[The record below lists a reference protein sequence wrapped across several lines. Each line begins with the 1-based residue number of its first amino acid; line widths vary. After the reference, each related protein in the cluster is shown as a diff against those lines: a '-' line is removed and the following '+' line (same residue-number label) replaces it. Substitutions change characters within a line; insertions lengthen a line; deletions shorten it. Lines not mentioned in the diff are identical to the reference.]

1 MTYKEKTNDIKKGTK
16 IRTKQLGV
24 SVSGVMMDNLKG
36 NTRLI
41 KTFGSEVGL
50 FDEIG
55 SVYATDI
62 IMAVTSDGVWEDV
75 EHTDKQIKSI
85 KMREQFGF

>member
-1 MTYKEKTNDIKKGTK
+1 MKTNDIKKGTMIK
-16 IRTKQLGV
+16 TKQLGAIV
-24 SVSGVMMDNLKG
+24 NGIMMDSLKG

-41 KTFGSEVGL
+41 ETFGSEVGL

-62 IMAVTSDGVWEDV
+62 VSARNSEGDWEDV
-75 EHTDKQIKSI
+75 EHTDKQTQAQSF
-85 KMREQFGF
+85 RNLAGF

>member
-1 MTYKEKTNDIKKGTK
+1 MKTNDIKKGTK

-41 KTFGSEVGL
+41 KTNGTEIGMY
-50 FDEIG
+50 DEMG
-55 SVYATDI
+55 SVYVNDI
-62 IMAVTSDGVWEDV
+62 KYEYTKDIETLTYMGV
-75 EHTDKQIKSI
+75 K
-85 KMREQFGF
+85 

>member
-1 MTYKEKTNDIKKGTK
+1 
-16 IRTKQLGV
+16 
-24 SVSGVMMDNLKG
+24 MDSLKG

-50 FDEIG
+50 FDEVG

-62 IMAVTSDGVWEDV
+62 IMAVNSEGVWEDV
-75 EHTDKQIKSI
+75 EHTDKQGKDADF
-85 KMREQFGF
+85 RRLAGF

>member
-1 MTYKEKTNDIKKGTK
+1 MKTNDIKKGTN

-24 SVSGVMMDNLKG
+24 SVNGVMMDSLKG

-41 KTFGSEVGL
+41 KTFGSEIGL

-55 SVYATDI
+55 SVYSTDI
-62 IMAVTSDGVWEDV
+62 IMAENSDGVWEDV
-75 EHTDKQIKSI
+75 EHTDKQLKAIE
-85 KMREQFGF
+85 MREQFGF

>member
-1 MTYKEKTNDIKKGTK
+1 MKTNEIKKGTN

-24 SVSGVMMDNLKG
+24 IVSGVMMDSLKG

-62 IMAVTSDGVWEDV
+62 TMAENDEGIWEDV
-75 EHTDKQIKSI
+75 ELTDKQRKSI
-85 KMREQFGF
+85 TMREQFGF

>member
-1 MTYKEKTNDIKKGTK
+1 MKTNDIKKGTE

-24 SVSGVMMDNLKG
+24 SVSGIMMDSLKG
-36 NTRLI
+36 NTRMI
-41 KTFGSEVGL
+41 KTFGSEVGM

-62 IMAVTSDGVWEDV
+62 IMAVNSDGIWEDV
-75 EHTDKQIKSI
+75 EHTEKQTKAQSF
-85 KMREQFGF
+85 RSLAGF

>member
-1 MTYKEKTNDIKKGTK
+1 MKTNDIKKGTN

-62 IMAVTSDGVWEDV
+62 TMVENSDGVWEDV
-75 EHTDKQIKSI
+75 ELTDKQRKSI
-85 KMREQFGF
+85 TMREQFGF

>member
-1 MTYKEKTNDIKKGTK
+1 MKTNDIKKGTN

-24 SVSGVMMDNLKG
+24 SVNGIMMDSLKG

-41 KTFGSEVGL
+41 KTFGSEIGL

-55 SVYATDI
+55 SVYSTDI
-62 IMAVTSDGVWEDV
+62 IMAENSEGVWEDI
-75 EHTDKQIKSI
+75 EHTDKQSKDADFRRLS
-85 KMREQFGF
+85 GF

>member
-1 MTYKEKTNDIKKGTK
+1 MKTNDIKKGTEIK
-16 IRTKQLGV
+16 TKQLGV
-24 SVSGVMMDNLKG
+24 AVSGVMMDNLKG

-41 KTFGSEVGL
+41 KTHGSEVGL

-62 IMAVTSDGVWEDV
+62 IMAVNSEGIWEDV
-75 EHTDKQIKSI
+75 EHTDKQGKDADF
-85 KMREQFGF
+85 RRLAGF

>member
-1 MTYKEKTNDIKKGTK
+1 MKTNDIKKGTN

-24 SVSGVMMDNLKG
+24 SVGGVMMDSLKG

-41 KTFGSEVGL
+41 KTFGSEIGL

-55 SVYATDI
+55 SVYSTDI
-62 IMAVTSDGVWEDV
+62 IMAENSDGVWEDI
-75 EHTDKQIKSI
+75 EHTDKQSKDADF
-85 KMREQFGF
+85 RRLAGF

>member
-1 MTYKEKTNDIKKGTK
+1 MKTNDIKKGTK

-24 SVSGVMMDNLKG
+24 SVSGVMMDSLKG

-50 FDEIG
+50 FDEVG

-62 IMAVTSDGVWEDV
+62 TMAENSEGIWEDV
-75 EHTDKQIKSI
+75 EYTDKQRKSVI
-85 KMREQFGF
+85 MREQFGL

>member
-1 MTYKEKTNDIKKGTK
+1 VKTNDIKKGTE

-41 KTFGSEVGL
+41 KTNGSEVGL
-50 FDEIG
+50 FDEVG

-62 IMAVTSDGVWEDV
+62 VMAINSDGIWENV
-75 EHTDKQIKSI
+75 EYTDKQIKSI
-85 KMREQFGF
+85 QMRDQLGF

>member
-1 MTYKEKTNDIKKGTK
+1 MKTNDIKKGTE

-24 SVSGVMMDNLKG
+24 AVSGVMMDSLKG

-62 IMAVTSDGVWEDV
+62 ILVENSDGVWEDV
-75 EHTDKQIKSI
+75 EHTDKQLKAIE
-85 KMREQFGF
+85 MREQFGL

>member
-1 MTYKEKTNDIKKGTK
+1 MKTNDIKKGTEIK
-16 IRTKQLGV
+16 TKQLGV
-24 SVSGVMMDNLKG
+24 AVSGVMMDNLKG

-41 KTFGSEVGL
+41 KTNGSEVGL

-62 IMAVTSDGVWEDV
+62 IAVKNSDGKWEDV
-75 EHTDKQIKSI
+75 EHTGKQGKDADF
-85 KMREQFGF
+85 RRLAGF

>member
-1 MTYKEKTNDIKKGTK
+1 MKTNDIKKGTM
-16 IRTKQLGV
+16 IRTKQLG
-24 SVSGVMMDNLKG
+24 SVVNGIMMDNLKG

-41 KTFGSEVGL
+41 ETFGSEVGL

-62 IMAVTSDGVWEDV
+62 VSARNSEGDWEDV
-75 EHTDKQIKSI
+75 EHTDKQSKSADF
-85 KMREQFGF
+85 RRLAGF

>member
-1 MTYKEKTNDIKKGTK
+1 MKTNDIKKGTEIK
-16 IRTKQLGV
+16 TKQLGV
-24 SVSGVMMDNLKG
+24 SVSGIMMDNLKG

-41 KTFGSEVGL
+41 KTHGSEVGL

-62 IMAVTSDGVWEDV
+62 ILVKNSNGMWEDV
-75 EHTDKQIKSI
+75 EHTDKQGKDADF
-85 KMREQFGF
+85 RRLAGF

>member
-1 MTYKEKTNDIKKGTK
+1 MKTNDIKKGTE

-24 SVSGVMMDNLKG
+24 SVSGIMMDSLKG
-36 NTRLI
+36 NTRMI
-41 KTFGSEVGL
+41 KTFGSEVGM

-62 IMAVTSDGVWEDV
+62 IMAVNSDGIWEDV
-75 EHTDKQIKSI
+75 EHTEKQTKSQSF
-85 KMREQFGF
+85 RSLAGF

>member
-1 MTYKEKTNDIKKGTK
+1 M
-16 IRTKQLGV
+16 IRTKQLG
-24 SVSGVMMDNLKG
+24 SVVNGIMMDNLKG

-41 KTFGSEVGL
+41 ETFGSEVGL

-62 IMAVTSDGVWEDV
+62 IAARNSDGDWEDV
-75 EHTDKQIKSI
+75 EHTDKQGKDADF
-85 KMREQFGF
+85 RRLAGF

>member
-1 MTYKEKTNDIKKGTK
+1 MKTNDIKKGTN

-24 SVSGVMMDNLKG
+24 SVSGIMMDNLKG

-41 KTFGSEVGL
+41 KTFGSEVGM
-50 FDEIG
+50 FDEVG

-62 IMAVTSDGVWEDV
+62 ISAKDSDGNWVEV
-75 EHTDKQIKSI
+75 EHTDKQLNAKN
-85 KMREQFGF
+85 MRGMFGF

>member
-1 MTYKEKTNDIKKGTK
+1 MKTNDIKKGTE

-24 SVSGVMMDNLKG
+24 SVSGIMMDSLKG

-41 KTFGSEVGL
+41 KTNGSEVGM
-50 FDEIG
+50 FDSIG

-62 IMAVTSDGVWEDV
+62 IAAKNSDGKWEDV
-75 EHTDKQIKSI
+75 TI
-85 KMREQFGF
+85 

>member
-1 MTYKEKTNDIKKGTK
+1 MKTNDIKKGTMIK
-16 IRTKQLGV
+16 TKQLGAIV
-24 SVSGVMMDNLKG
+24 NGIMMDSLKG

-41 KTFGSEVGL
+41 ETFGSEVGL

-62 IMAVTSDGVWEDV
+62 VSARNSEGDWEDI
-75 EHTDKQIKSI
+75 ELTDKQIKSI
-85 KMREQFGF
+85 TMREQFGF

>member
-1 MTYKEKTNDIKKGTK
+1 MKTNDIKKGTE

-24 SVSGVMMDNLKG
+24 SVSGVMMDSLKG

-41 KTFGSEVGL
+41 KTFGSEVGM

-62 IMAVTSDGVWEDV
+62 IMAVNSDGVWEDV
-75 EHTDKQIKSI
+75 EYTDKQIKSI

>member
-1 MTYKEKTNDIKKGTK
+1 MKTNDIKKGTN

-24 SVSGVMMDNLKG
+24 SVNGVMMDNLKG

-50 FDEIG
+50 FDEVG

-62 IMAVTSDGVWEDV
+62 ILAENSEGVWEDV
-75 EHTDKQIKSI
+75 EHTDKQLKVV
-85 KMREQFGF
+85 KLREQIGF

>member
-1 MTYKEKTNDIKKGTK
+1 MKTNDIKKGTN
-16 IRTKQLGV
+16 IRTKQLGL
-24 SVSGVMMDNLKG
+24 SVSGIMMDNARG

-41 KTFGSEVGL
+41 KTFGSEIGM

-62 IMAVTSDGVWEDV
+62 VMAENSKGVWEDV
-75 EHTDKQIKSI
+75 EYTEKQLQSI
-85 KMREQFGF
+85 KMRDQFGF

>member
-1 MTYKEKTNDIKKGTK
+1 MDKMKTNDIKKGTN

-24 SVSGVMMDNLKG
+24 SVNGIMMDSLKG

-41 KTFGSEVGL
+41 KTFGSEIGM
-50 FDEIG
+50 FDEVG

-62 IMAVTSDGVWEDV
+62 ISAKDSNGNWIDV
-75 EHTDKQIKSI
+75 EHTDKQLNAKN
-85 KMREQFGF
+85 MRGMFGF